1 MVFYSFVLVMKPRQ
15 KRFTSQALREI
26 GVAIFNNGGLIRSMR
41 NEGIMRPYS
50 RFRDTDNTP
59 LTYARY
65 VTLQLD
71 MGEEE
76 MRKVDKI
83 IREHQ
88 DVLMTLKL
96 NNLERPVG
104 IRSGAKELQSAYFP
118 LDTFTRLEEEINWPP
133 QTSSDI
139 YAQLDMNWKEFSRT
153 RWSNFLRN

>member
-1 MVFYSFVLVMKPRQ
+1 MVFYAFVLVMKPRSQ
-15 KRFTSQALREI
+15 RYTSQALREI
-26 GVAIFNNGGLIRSMR
+26 GVAVYNSGGLVRSLT

-50 RFRDTDNTP
+50 RFRDADNTP

-65 VTLQLD
+65 VVLQVDL
-71 MGEEE
+71 GQEEARRVE
-76 MRKVDKI
+76 KI

-104 IRSGAKELQSAYFP
+104 IRSVRKDLQGAHFP

-133 QTSSDI
+133 QVSADI
-139 YAQLDMNWKEFSRT
+139 YEQLEMNWKEFSRT
-153 RWSNFLRN
+153 RWSSFLRS

>member
-15 KRFTSQALREI
+15 RRFTSQALREI
-26 GVAIFNNGGLIRSMR
+26 GVAVYSNGGLIRSIT

-50 RFRDTDNTP
+50 RFRDADNTP

-65 VTLQLD
+65 IILQLD

-76 MRKVDKI
+76 MGKVDKI

-88 DVLMTLKL
+88 DVLMALKL

-104 IRSGAKELQSAYFP
+104 IRSGNKELQAAYFP
-118 LDTFTRLEEEINWPP
+118 LDTFTRLEEEINWSP
-133 QTSSDI
+133 QTSADI
-139 YAQLDMNWKEFSRT
+139 YTQLEMNWKEFSRT
-153 RWSNFLRN
+153 RWSSFLRN